1 MTYLKKVV
9 AFLLIGVMVLSLAA
23 CGGSVKTFEGQAQGK
38 NGVIKVK
45 VSIKDKKITK
55 IDVVENHES
64 AFTKETF
71 KNVIDRIIEANS
83 TEIDAISGATAT
95 SSAVIE
101 AVADAIKKSGIE
113 LDAKGGGKTSEKLEN
128 TTTEVVVVGAGG
140 AGLTAAIEA
149 AEKGAKVILIEK
161 TAVLGGNTNFA
172 TGGLNAAGTKYQEE
186 KGIKD
191 SVQLYIDDTMKGGKN
206 KNNPELVKVLAEKSA
221 ETVNWL
227 VERGADLSD
236 VGIMGGLSVNRTH
249 RPKGGAPVGN
259 HIVEVLSKKAKEL
272 KIDIRTETKATELIV
287 EGNKVVG
294 VKAEKGKA
302 KYDIKAKAVVIATG
316 GFGANL
322 DMVAQYDPK
331 LKGFPTTNAA
341 GATGD
346 ALKLVEPINVDLVDM
361 NEIQIHPSVVPG
373 KSKLITEA
381 VRGNGAIVVNKQ
393 GKRFVNE
400 LGTRDAVSAAIL
412 GQEDKTGYVVF
423 DETVRKSLSAIEGYI
438 KEGVVTEANS
448 VKELAEKMKFNA
460 DEFEKTIKTY
470 NAAVQA
476 KKDAEF
482 GRADMKV
489 ELNAPKFYAIPIQ
502 PAIHHTM
509 GGLKINTNAQVINK
523 SGQAVEGLF
532 AAGEVTGGVHGA
544 NRLGGN
550 AVADITVFGRIA
562 GANAAALAKK

>member
-1 MTYLKKVV
+1 MKHLRKVLV
-9 AFLLIGVMVLSLAA
+9 FLLVGIFTLSFTA
-23 CGGSVKTFEGQAQGK
+23 CGSSAKTFEGQAKGK
-38 NGVIKVK
+38 NGTIKVK
-45 VSIKDKKITK
+45 VTIKDKKITK

-64 AFTKETF
+64 EFTKETF
-71 KNVIDRIIEANS
+71 KKVIDNIIAANS
-83 TEIDAISGATAT
+83 TDIDAISGATIT
-95 SSAVIE
+95 SSAIIA
-101 AVADAIKKSGIE
+101 AVADAVKNSGIE
-113 LDAKGGGKTSEKLEN
+113 LTAKNVDKSSAKVEN
-128 TTTEVVVVGAGG
+128 TSTDVVIVGAGG
-140 AGLTAAIEA
+140 AGLTAAISA
-149 AEKGAKVILIEK
+149 KEKGANVILIEK

-172 TGGLNAAGTKYQEE
+172 TGGLNAAGTKYQEA

-191 SVQLYIDDTMKGGKN
+191 SPQLYIDDTMKGGKN
-206 KNNPELVKVLAEKSA
+206 KNNPDLVKVLAEKSA
-221 ETVNWL
+221 DTVNWL
-227 VERGADLSD
+227 TERGADLSD
-236 VGIMGGLSVNRTH
+236 VGIMGGLSVERTH

-259 HIVEVLSKKAKEL
+259 HIVEVLSKKAKDL

-294 VKAEKGKA
+294 VKAQKGSS
-302 KYDIKAKAVVIATG
+302 KYDIKAKAVVLTTG

-346 ALKLVEPINVDLVDM
+346 AFKMVEPLNVALVDM
-361 NEIQIHPSVVPG
+361 DQIQIHPSVVPG

-381 VRGNGAIVVNKQ
+381 VRGNGAILVNKQ

-412 GQEDKTGYVVF
+412 SQEDKTGYVVF
-423 DETVRKSLSAIEGYI
+423 DENVRKSLSAIEGYI

-448 VKELAEKMKFNA
+448 VKELADKMKFNSA
-460 DEFEKTIKTY
+460 EFEKTINTY
-470 NAAVQA
+470 NASVQA

-482 GRADMKV
+482 GRADMKF
-489 ELNAPKFYAIPIQ
+489 ELNKPKYYAIPVQ

-509 GGLKINTNAQVINK
+509 GGLKINTNTQVINK
-523 SGQAVEGLF
+523 FGQVVEGLF

-562 GANAAALAKK
+562 GDNAAQLAKK